1 MEYGG
6 LGDPGPPVIPRLG
19 RRKEQGSVTVQHL
32 FMVGSSAAMDL
43 QLRKFLAQVQRHCS
57 PVFNS
62 NKLGVNCAKL
72 RIVEVKI

>member
-19 RRKEQGSVTVQHL
+19 KRKEQGSVTVQHL

-43 QLRKFLAQVQRHCS
+43 QLRKFLAQALTLDQHVAHTLWII
-57 PVFNS
+57 P
-62 NKLGVNCAKL
+62 
-72 RIVEVKI
+72 